1 MSELEQSV
9 SQIKD
14 NTSPGNDIVPIMSNR
29 NGILDRGYEDELSL
43 LGVSLQKFSS
53 SILFILLSVIVFVCY
68 LSYGYMLELIFTLE
82 GMTPYGWYL
91 TLVQFGF
98 YSLFAFF
105 QMLSKQGKLERNIPL
120 QTYLLIAV
128 LTVGTMGFSNSS
140 MGYLNFPTQV
150 IFKSCKLIPVMIGS
164 MIILKKSYNI
174 LQVAACLLMTIGL
187 IWFTLADSVVQPT
200 FNVKGVILISS
211 ALLCDAV
218 IGNVQEGAMKTYNE
232 KSVAV
237 VFYSYSF
244 GFLLIFLALILSGT
258 FLPAIYF
265 SLKHPWELYGRCV
278 FLSFTGFCGVQA
290 VLLLIK
296 KFGAVAAVT
305 VTTFRKALSICLS
318 FLIFVKPFSFQY
330 VWSGILV
337 GLGVYLSVIGK
348 NYSSGSIIIAL
359 QKFILRF
366 SSRKSPKISLLD
378 V

>member
-1 MSELEQSV
+1 
-9 SQIKD
+9 
-14 NTSPGNDIVPIMSNR
+14 
-29 NGILDRGYEDELSL
+29 
-43 LGVSLQKFSS
+43 
-53 SILFILLSVIVFVCY
+53 
-68 LSYGYMLELIFTLE
+68 MLELIFTLE

-105 QMLSKQGKLERNIPL
+105 QMLSKQKKLERNIPL

-187 IWFTLADSVVQPT
+187 IWFTLADSVVQPS

-232 KSVAV
+232 NSVAV

-258 FLPAIYF
+258 FFPAIYF

-359 QKFILRF
+359 QKFIIRF

-378 V
+378 NSMLINIF